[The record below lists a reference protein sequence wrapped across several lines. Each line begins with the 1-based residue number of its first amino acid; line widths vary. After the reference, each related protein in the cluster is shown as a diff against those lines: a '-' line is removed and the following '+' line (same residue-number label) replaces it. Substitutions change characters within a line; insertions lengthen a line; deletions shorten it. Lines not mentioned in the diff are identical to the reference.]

1 MAGWVGY
8 LECSFLD
15 VGGADEEGD
24 GNQAVEDTGV
34 AYLLAELR
42 VGTGAWGLSEWVGG
56 WVGE

>member
-1 MAGWVGY
+1 MGY